1 VQSETRWSARSWPPA
16 PEVLPTIVGAHRA
29 TRNALHRQQ
38 DVTFREDAAR
48 NRQDDG
54 PDSIAD
60 LRRRAPDLARRDTS
74 KISLSVKPKRAGWDD
89 DLILSLLMQLQARKA
104 KRDALV
110 HEVAMTVKVRKQQH
124 ASAVT
129 TLRLSA
135 IRPGTSSAASSSAPL
150 SAATLASVRCQAGGI
165 GRDHHPGPRALPRPP
180 WPWSRAPRSAL
191 PSMAMTSPSPL
202 PSRAGQRRDPGQH
215 PTEDRTQRLLIDH
228 PEHRRIDVMQRYRL
242 PKLQ

>member
-1 VQSETRWSARSWPPA
+1 MDR
-16 PEVLPTIVGAHRA
+16 
-29 TRNALHRQQ
+29 
-38 DVTFREDAAR
+38 
-48 NRQDDG
+48 
-54 PDSIAD
+54 D
-60 LRRRAPDLARRDTS
+60 LRVRTPFRRASGSAEARPPTLPKHDLASHKSCVLVGESRQAPIAAAVRDLCNRTA
-74 KISLSVKPKRAGWDD
+74 ITV
-89 DLILSLLMQLQARKA
+89 QA
-104 KRDALV
+104 
-110 HEVAMTVKVRKQQH
+110 

-129 TLRLSA
+129 TFGLSA

-150 SAATLASVRCQAGGI
+150 SAATLASVGCQAGGI